1 MREKEKRE
9 GERLCFD
16 PLVISVDLA
25 IAPPVV
31 VSVDLSD
38 NPEIARLLS
47 PDDE

>member
-1 MREKEKRE
+1 MREKEK
-9 GERLCFD
+9 GERERLGFD
-16 PLVISVDLA
+16 PLVISSDLA

-31 VSVDLSD
+31 VVVDLSA